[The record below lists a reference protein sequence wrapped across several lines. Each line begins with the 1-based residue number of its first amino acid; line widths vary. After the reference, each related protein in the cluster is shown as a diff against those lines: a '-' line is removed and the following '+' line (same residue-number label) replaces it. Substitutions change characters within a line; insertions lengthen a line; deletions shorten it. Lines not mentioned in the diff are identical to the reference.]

1 MDTPLQ
7 CSSFQQLE
15 HHSDVHITDI
25 QGDKKQNSN
34 NSTEISSEHLP
45 YQSKL
50 VFAELLTAR
59 TSHQL
64 NNF

>member
-1 MDTPLQ
+1 MDKPLE

-45 YQSKL
+45 YQSKIG
-50 VFAELLTAR
+50 FAKLLTAR

-64 NNF
+64 DNF